1 MDKPRDTDENIGH
14 KTHSEDNN
22 KKKQKNQSEQ
32 TNKQKTTHTRKNITQ
47 HEKDAQQGST
57 KKTRIK
63 ERNLQWFYN
72 MHRAHAPDY
81 EYNFADYHVM

>member
-1 MDKPRDTDENIGH
+1 M
-14 KTHSEDNN
+14 KTLSIRHTAKTTIKKN
-22 KKKQKNQSEQ
+22 KKKQNEQ

-57 KKTRIK
+57 KETRIK

>member
-1 MDKPRDTDENIGH
+1 LFGSFEITSN
-14 KTHSEDNN
+14 NN